1 MPINGRG
8 GQYDTGQSPSPHPGQ
23 DRRARS
29 KEDFDTTGR
38 TATMRRGTAGI
49 YQNPNFF
56 KFRLPLSY
64 VLDILTDLPLRS
76 AQDESRHESI
86 L

>member
-1 MPINGRG
+1 
-8 GQYDTGQSPSPHPGQ
+8 
-23 DRRARS
+23 
-29 KEDFDTTGR
+29 
-38 TATMRRGTAGI
+38 MRRGTAGI